1 MADCRPARHMG
12 APYSRRFSYNS
23 ALSVIHAAKVAWKK
37 PRVVGEA
44 PVAQLAEARG
54 LKPRKCRFESDREHK
69 LSVRCDETCVNF
81 SGAPLSHPCSPLVC
95 SSQQV
100 VTTLS
105 GPPIGGGHLELAS
118 RDPWTL
124 SRAALKSS

>member
-1 MADCRPARHMG
+1 MG

-44 PVAQLAEARG
+44 PVAQSAEARG

-69 LSVRCDETCVNF
+69 LSVRCDETYVSF
-81 SGAPLSHPCSPLVC
+81 SGAPLSQPGSPLVC

-105 GPPIGGGHLELAS
+105 GPPSGVASLSLPRAILGPGAEGSQVELM
-118 RDPWTL
+118 W
-124 SRAALKSS
+124 